1 MKKILV
7 TGCAGFIGFNL
18 CKHLLNKNYKIIGI
32 DTINN
37 YYSTKLKKERLR
49 IISKY
54 KNFYFKKIDIGDF
67 EDLSKIFKKNKFD
80 IIVNFAA
87 QAGVSHSMKYP
98 EKYFKSNIQGFFNIC
113 NLAKKYNI
121 KKILYASSSSV
132 YGDNKNLP
140 VKEHY
145 PTNPLNY
152 YAISKE
158 NNEKTAKFFSEISS
172 TKFIGLRFFSIYGE
186 FGRPDMLIYKL
197 LNCYEKNKI
206 FFLNN
211 NGNHS
216 RDFTYI
222 NDVILIIDKLLK
234 KPLINKNEIFNISN
248 TKMIKLKTL
257 IDLMA
262 QNGIK
267 PVIKKRGFQ
276 KGDIKDACGSNI
288 KIKKMIQKKDFT
300 TFKDGLEKT
309 LIWYKNNKKK
319 IS

>member
-1 MKKILV
+1 
-7 TGCAGFIGFNL
+7 
-18 CKHLLNKNYKIIGI
+18 
-32 DTINN
+32 
-37 YYSTKLKKERLR
+37 
-49 IISKY
+49 
-54 KNFYFKKIDIGDF
+54 
-67 EDLSKIFKKNKFD
+67 
-80 IIVNFAA
+80 
-87 QAGVSHSMKYP
+87 
-98 EKYFKSNIQGFFNIC
+98 
-113 NLAKKYNI
+113 
-121 KKILYASSSSV
+121 
-132 YGDNKNLP
+132 
-140 VKEHY
+140 
-145 PTNPLNY
+145 
-152 YAISKE
+152 
-158 NNEKTAKFFSEISS
+158 
-172 TKFIGLRFFSIYGE
+172 
-186 FGRPDMLIYKL
+186 MLIYKL

-222 NDVILIIDKLLK
+222 NDVILIIDKLIK